1 MMKIVMYS
9 VISFFLFLLVTT
21 TLLYYVLKHLHK
33 NQNVVNS
40 ARINC
45 IVFPTFS
52 IEQSK
57 QCSEDMEK
65 ERTQNHQFDKDTPYA
80 EQIKT
85 GMTLLNNYKTSE
97 NTSLS
102 AQYKEGQNG

>member
-1 MMKIVMYS
+1 MKIVMYS
-9 VISFFLFLLVTT
+9 VISFSLFLLATT
-21 TLLYYVLKHLHK
+21 MILYCVLKYLHK
-33 NQNVVNS
+33 DQNAVNVTN
-40 ARINC
+40 INS
-45 IVFPTFS
+45 IVFPAFS
-52 IEQSK
+52 LEQSK

-80 EQIKT
+80 KQIKT